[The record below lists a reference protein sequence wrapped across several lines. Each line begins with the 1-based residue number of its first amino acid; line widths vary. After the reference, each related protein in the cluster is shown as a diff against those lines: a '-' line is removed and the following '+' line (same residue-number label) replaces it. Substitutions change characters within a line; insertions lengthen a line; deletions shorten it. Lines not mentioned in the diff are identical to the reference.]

1 MPELPE
7 VEMYRRYIEETA
19 LYQKIS
25 AIEVHH
31 PKVLG
36 GQVQD
41 FGELLTG
48 DQFNGSRRWGKNLFL
63 QTQKNH
69 IVFMHFGM
77 TGTLD
82 YYNTSVETPK
92 YARVVFH
99 FENEFNLAYISK
111 RMFGR
116 LGVVSNVAQY
126 VATKSLGN
134 DAMDI
139 SVDQFTEALAGKN
152 KNIKAALL
160 DQSVTAGVGNW
171 IADEILYQA
180 GIFPTTSTKNLS
192 PDQLRVIYDKMK
204 EIMQTA
210 IKVEAVREDL
220 PPHYIT
226 RYGRK
231 TSIDC
236 PKCKRAIEKTVVG
249 GRGTY
254 ACGNCQVVVGACLS
268 GQAGK

>member
-7 VEMYRRYIEETA
+7 VEMYRRYAEETA
-19 LYQKIS
+19 LNQKIL

-36 GQVQD
+36 GQEQN
-41 FGELLTG
+41 FTELLIG
-48 DQFNGSRRWGKNLFL
+48 DQFNDSQRWGKNLFL
-63 QTQKNH
+63 QTQHDK
-69 IVFMHFGM
+69 ILFMHFGM

-82 YYNTSVETPK
+82 YYNASVETPK
-92 YARVVFH
+92 YARVVFC
-99 FENEFNLAYISK
+99 FENEFKLAYISK

-116 LGVVSNVAQY
+116 LGVVSSVANY
-126 VATKSLGN
+126 VASKSLGN

-139 SVDQFTEALAGKN
+139 SFDQFTEALAGKN

-180 GIFPTTSTKNLS
+180 GIYPTSPTKNLNL
-192 PDQLRVIYDKMK
+192 DQLRVIYDKMK

-210 IKVEAVREDL
+210 ISVDAVRNEL

-236 PKCKRAIEKTVVG
+236 PRCKRPVEKTVVG

-254 ACGNCQVVVGACLS
+254 ACGNCQVVYWSSRIGE
-268 GQAGK
+268 